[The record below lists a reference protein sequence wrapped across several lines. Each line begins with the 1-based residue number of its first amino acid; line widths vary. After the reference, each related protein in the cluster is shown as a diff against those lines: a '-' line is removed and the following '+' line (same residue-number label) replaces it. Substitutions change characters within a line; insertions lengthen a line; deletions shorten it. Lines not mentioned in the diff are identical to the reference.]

1 MCGLY
6 GEYWMN
12 VFIQGMRRSGTT
24 ILFDIFW
31 EDGSFDC
38 YYEPLAAA
46 NKKALGG
53 GSGVHSVDYFDK
65 IRDCRKAFMLK
76 YQKLE
81 NVDLLN
87 YGAPRLPALEF
98 EADVPEYVR
107 EYIMFMISQSE
118 NTLIKF
124 TRMYCKVRVLWE
136 IDSKAKFIHIVR
148 DPRAITASY
157 LFGKDQKYK
166 DRFSKEKVFFGKKT
180 NYSAWS
186 SFPFSEFILNTQE
199 FSYLKGCEDFMR
211 ILILWKYNFRKT
223 HDTGKTLFGDNYLL
237 VRHEDLLAEPEL
249 ALKSIYNFLG
259 LPLPGHVLEWA
270 KANVNSKPNIY
281 ASDSSR
287 WQEAF
292 KRLDAEEELKIAGYN
307 LQ

>member
-1 MCGLY
+1 
-6 GEYWMN
+6 MN

-53 GSGVHSVDYFDK
+53 GSGVHAVDYFDK

-87 YGAPRLPALEF
+87 YGAPRLPTLEF
-98 EADVPEYVR
+98 EADVSEYVR
-107 EYIMFMISQSE
+107 EYIKFMVSQSE

-124 TRMYCKVRVLWE
+124 TRMYCKVRVLRE
-136 IDSKAKFIHIVR
+136 IDPEAKFVHIVR

-157 LFGKDQKYK
+157 LFGKGQKYK

-186 SFPFSEFILNTQE
+186 SFPFSEFILNTPE
-199 FSYLKGCEDFMR
+199 YSHLKGCEDFMR
-211 ILILWKYNFRKT
+211 ILILWKYNFSKT
-223 HDTGKTLFGDNYLL
+223 HNAGSTLFGNNYTLL
-237 VRHEDLLAEPEL
+237 KHEDLMTKSETT
-249 ALKSIYNFLG
+249 LKSIYDFLG
-259 LPLPGHVLEWA
+259 RSLPGHVLEWA
-270 KANVNSKPNIY
+270 IENINSKPNLY
-281 ASDSSR
+281 APDNPR
-287 WQEAF
+287 WHEAF
-292 KRLDAEEELKIAGYN
+292 KRLNMEEELSMAGYKY
-307 LQ
+307 